1 MWSLQEIEMPKDKA
15 KNKKKK
21 IETKIDFKI
30 ENLENDRSS
39 FTQ

>member
-1 MWSLQEIEMPKDKA
+1 MPKDKA
-15 KNKKKK
+15 KNKNKQK